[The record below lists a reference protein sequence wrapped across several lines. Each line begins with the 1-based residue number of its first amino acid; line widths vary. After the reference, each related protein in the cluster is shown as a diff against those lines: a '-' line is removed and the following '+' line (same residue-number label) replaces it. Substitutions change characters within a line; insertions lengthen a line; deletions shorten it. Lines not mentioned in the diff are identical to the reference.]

1 MRLTTADKLMFA
13 TCGVSLVALFGLY
26 VLACGDF
33 IRHSTCDKYSWLI
46 VAFSLSALFVYGVR
60 EYRLSQSQA

>member
-13 TCGVSLVALFGLY
+13 TCGLSVVALFGLY
-26 VLACGDF
+26 VLACGDI
-33 IRHSTCDKYSWLI
+33 IRHTTCQNWSWLI
-46 VAFSLSALFVYGVR
+46 LAFSLTSLFVYGVR